1 MRAST
6 PANDRMRSSGTESH
20 GWGCVSRGVNSET
33 HHSRG
38 ILVQQMAPALDSQG
52 QLRASG
58 PHPGVRNSHR
68 EGCTVT
74 RIIRGSGWSR
84 HEGAHTAELAPVI
97 VEVRN
102 PWLGLRLARSKR

>member
-1 MRAST
+1 M
-6 PANDRMRSSGTESH
+6 
-20 GWGCVSRGVNSET
+20 
-33 HHSRG
+33 
-38 ILVQQMAPALDSQG
+38 
-52 QLRASG
+52 
-58 PHPGVRNSHR
+58 
-68 EGCTVT
+68 T